1 MEARLWV
8 GLKGAEKVSIVF
20 EPIHDNR
27 ALSEK
32 IIVQI
37 SDALIAGEL
46 KPGDRLP
53 PERELAEQFG
63 VSRTVIRDAVK
74 TLAGRGIL
82 HVKHGAGIFV
92 ATSEENAIGR
102 LSALSEILPLQGVGL
117 RDLFEIRK
125 VLETEGADWAARRR
139 NGYHLER
146 LRSILEDAHR
156 TSENLEVLSDRDAQ
170 FHVAI
175 AEASQNLVLV
185 RVMLTLLDLLAQ
197 SRRESLSIPGRA
209 KLSLKEHE
217 RIVEEIEAQRPEEA
231 RKTMLEHLTSVESAI
246 LPESGER

>member
-1 MEARLWV
+1 M
-8 GLKGAEKVSIVF
+8 F
-20 EPIHDNR
+20 EPVHDNR

-32 IIVQI
+32 IIAQI
-37 SDALIAGEL
+37 SDALVSGEL

-92 ATSEENAIGR
+92 TTSEENAIGR
-102 LSALSEILPLQGVGL
+102 LGALSDILPLQGVSL

-125 VLETEGADWAARRR
+125 VLEAEGAEWAARRR
-139 NGYHLER
+139 NDYHLKR
-146 LRSILEDAHR
+146 LRGILEDAYR
-156 TSENLEVLSDRDAQ
+156 NSENIEVLSERDAQ

-185 RVMLTLLDLLAQ
+185 RVMLILLDLLAQ

-209 KLSLKEHE
+209 KLSLKDYE
-217 RIVEEIEAQRPEEA
+217 RIVEEIEAQRHEGA
-231 RKTMLEHLTSVESAI
+231 RETMLEHLTSVESAG
-246 LPESGER
+246 LAESGER

>member
-1 MEARLWV
+1 
-8 GLKGAEKVSIVF
+8 VSIVF
-20 EPIHDNR
+20 EPVHDNR

-32 IIVQI
+32 IIAQI
-37 SDALIAGEL
+37 SDALVAGEL

-92 ATSEENAIGR
+92 TTSEENAIGR
-102 LSALSEILPLQGVGL
+102 LGALSDILPLQGVRL

-125 VLETEGADWAARRR
+125 VLEAEGAEWAARRR
-139 NGYHLER
+139 NDYHLKR
-146 LRSILEDAHR
+146 LRGILEDAHR
-156 TSENLEVLSDRDAQ
+156 NSENLEVLSERDAQ

-209 KLSLKEHE
+209 KLSLKDHE
-217 RIVEEIEAQRPEEA
+217 RILEEIEAQRHERA
-231 RKTMLEHLTSVESAI
+231 RETMLEHLTSVESAV
-246 LPESGER
+246 LAKSGER

>member
-1 MEARLWV
+1 
-8 GLKGAEKVSIVF
+8 VSIVF
-20 EPIHDNR
+20 EPVHDNR

-32 IIVQI
+32 IIAQI
-37 SDALIAGEL
+37 SDALVAGEL

-92 ATSEENAIGR
+92 TTSEENAIGR
-102 LSALSEILPLQGVGL
+102 LGALSDILPLQGVSL

-125 VLETEGADWAARRR
+125 VLEAEGAEWAARRR
-139 NGYHLER
+139 NDYHLKR
-146 LRSILEDAHR
+146 LRGILEDAYR
-156 TSENLEVLSDRDAQ
+156 NSENLEVLSERDAQ

-209 KLSLKEHE
+209 ELSLKDHE
-217 RIVEEIEAQRPEEA
+217 RIVEEIEAQRHEGA
-231 RKTMLEHLTSVESAI
+231 RETMLEHLTSVESAV
-246 LPESGER
+246 LAESGER

>member
-1 MEARLWV
+1 
-8 GLKGAEKVSIVF
+8 VSIVF
-20 EPIHDNR
+20 EPVHDNR

-32 IIVQI
+32 IIAQI
-37 SDALIAGEL
+37 SDALVSGEL

-92 ATSEENAIGR
+92 TTSEENAMGR
-102 LSALSEILPLQGVGL
+102 LGALSDILPLQGVSL
-117 RDLFEIRK
+117 RDLFEVRK
-125 VLETEGADWAARRR
+125 VLEAEGAEWAARRR
-139 NGYHLER
+139 NDYHLKR
-146 LRSILEDAHR
+146 LRGILEDAYR
-156 TSENLEVLSDRDAQ
+156 NSENVEVLSERDAQ

-185 RVMLTLLDLLAQ
+185 RVMLILVDLLAQ

-209 KLSLKEHE
+209 KLSLKDYE
-217 RIVEEIEAQRPEEA
+217 RIVEEIEAQRHEGA
-231 RKTMLEHLTSVESAI
+231 RETMLKHLTSVGSAV
-246 LPESGER
+246 LAESGER

>member
-1 MEARLWV
+1 M
-8 GLKGAEKVSIVF
+8 SIVF
-20 EPIHDNR
+20 EPVHDNR

-32 IIVQI
+32 IIAQI
-37 SDALIAGEL
+37 SDALVSGEL

-92 ATSEENAIGR
+92 TTSEENAIGR
-102 LSALSEILPLQGVGL
+102 LGALSDILPSQGVSL

-125 VLETEGADWAARRR
+125 VLEAEGAEWAARRR
-139 NGYHLER
+139 NDYHLKR
-146 LRSILEDAHR
+146 LRGILEDAYR
-156 TSENLEVLSDRDAQ
+156 NSENIEVLSERDAQ

-185 RVMLTLLDLLAQ
+185 RVMLILLDLLAQ

-209 KLSLKEHE
+209 KLSLKDYE
-217 RIVEEIEAQRPEEA
+217 RIVEEIEAQRHEGA
-231 RKTMLEHLTSVESAI
+231 RETMLEHLTSVESTVLA
-246 LPESGER
+246 ESGER

>member
-1 MEARLWV
+1 M
-8 GLKGAEKVSIVF
+8 SIVF
-20 EPIHDNR
+20 EPVHDNR

-32 IIVQI
+32 IIAQI
-37 SDALIAGEL
+37 SDALVSGEL

-92 ATSEENAIGR
+92 TTSEENAMGR
-102 LSALSEILPLQGVGL
+102 LGALSDILPLQGVSL
-117 RDLFEIRK
+117 RDLFEVRK
-125 VLETEGADWAARRR
+125 VLEAEGAEWAARRR
-139 NGYHLER
+139 NDYHLKR
-146 LRSILEDAHR
+146 LRGILEDAYR
-156 TSENLEVLSDRDAQ
+156 NSENVEVLSERDAQ

-185 RVMLTLLDLLAQ
+185 RVMLILLDLLAH
-197 SRRESLSIPGRA
+197 SRRESLSIPGRV
-209 KLSLKEHE
+209 KLSLKDYE
-217 RIVEEIEAQRPEEA
+217 RIVEEIEAQRHEGA
-231 RKTMLEHLTSVESAI
+231 RETMLKHLTSVESAV
-246 LPESGER
+246 LAESGER

>member
-1 MEARLWV
+1 M
-8 GLKGAEKVSIVF
+8 F

-32 IIVQI
+32 IITQI
-37 SDALIAGEL
+37 SDALISGEL
-46 KPGDRLP
+46 KPGNRLP

-102 LSALSEILPLQGVGL
+102 LGALSDILPLQGVRL
-117 RDLFEIRK
+117 RDLFEMRK
-125 VLETEGADWAARRR
+125 VLEAEGAGWAAGRR
-139 NGYHLER
+139 NDYHLER
-146 LRSILEDAHR
+146 LKGILEDAHR
-156 TSENLEVLSDRDAQ
+156 NSENLEVLSERDAQ

-185 RVMLTLLDLLAQ
+185 RVMLTLLDLLAA
-197 SRRESLSIPGRA
+197 SRRETLSIPGRA
-209 KLSLKEHE
+209 RRSLEDHE
-217 RIVEEIEAQRPEEA
+217 RILRGIYDQDPDEA
-231 RKTMLEHLTSVESAI
+231 RHAMLDHLNSVERSLAD
-246 LPESGER
+246 LREKARR

>member
-1 MEARLWV
+1 
-8 GLKGAEKVSIVF
+8 VSIVF
-20 EPIHDNR
+20 EPVHDNR

-32 IIVQI
+32 IIAQI
-37 SDALIAGEL
+37 SDALVAGEL

-92 ATSEENAIGR
+92 TTSEENAIGR
-102 LSALSEILPLQGVGL
+102 LGALSDILPLQGVSL

-125 VLETEGADWAARRR
+125 VLEAEGAEWAARRR
-139 NGYHLER
+139 NDYHLKR
-146 LRSILEDAHR
+146 LRGILEDAYR
-156 TSENLEVLSDRDAQ
+156 NSENLEVLSERDAQ

-185 RVMLTLLDLLAQ
+185 RVMLTLLDLLAK

-209 KLSLKEHE
+209 KLSLKDHE
-217 RIVEEIEAQRPEEA
+217 RIVGEIEAQTHEGA
-231 RKTMLEHLTSVESAI
+231 RETMLEHLTSVESAV
-246 LPESGER
+246 LAESGER